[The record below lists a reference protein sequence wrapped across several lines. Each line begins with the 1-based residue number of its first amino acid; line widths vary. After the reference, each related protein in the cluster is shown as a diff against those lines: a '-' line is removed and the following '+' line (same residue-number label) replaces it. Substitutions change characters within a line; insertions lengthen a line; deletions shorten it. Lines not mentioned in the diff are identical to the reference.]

1 MSEPVVVEGVPFS
14 FFVSLVREISEITPK
29 SAARRPKDPLIHPAR
44 GTFRRWLAALR
55 RQFNPLPPNTVS
67 ILLRLLF
74 PEEDK
79 KRKYELQ
86 ETKFIPLLANCFGFS
101 STSLEKWNAEGNSG
115 CLGCELRRIL
125 EETHADPS
133 ESISSLSIAQVDE
146 LLDELA
152 ASSSFT
158 DNSIRRKYLKASW
171 RPRSAVI
178 RCLFR
183 PLTPLDAACAV
194 QIILKD
200 MRPLLYPQTEKHYTA
215 ALKNLNS
222 RSYTTL
228 TKEDVMFELDP
239 PGSLYRMSKVVARLD
254 EAVEAHEQS
263 LKPGQPRIGIA
274 IQIPKSSKAQSCGH
288 GLKFLQGAK
297 KVYAETKYD
306 GERAQIH
313 VEVPSDGTK
322 ARITIFSKSTRD
334 SSLDRVGVFPII
346 RQALGLEEGQTPRI
360 SQNVILDAEMVA
372 YQNDHIDEFWRI
384 RGLVETTAY
393 GVRGSRRISGAGKPS
408 NIANSQ
414 CSLASSVNEGCHLAL
429 VFFDILYLDSQSTL
443 HRPYDERRDL
453 LERTVQPIPH
463 HALFSKR
470 TLLESRRE
478 SLTAHL
484 CEVFADAISN
494 HEEGLVLKASN
505 SRYNDTLLPW
515 VKVKRD
521 YIPGLGDCLDMVI
534 LGADWEKDRGRGLY
548 APTGTLTTFYVGI
561 LENSFEIESSPGTK
575 PAFHIYYTSSYGLDR
590 ETLEETNFL
599 IKSSDPVE
607 YDKKHPPQGL
617 PYAYTL
623 YPGIKP
629 PGILFSTPLLG
640 ELYGDRFTKAA
651 QSKYYEL
658 RFPRL
663 IKIYRPKERSWQ
675 GGVTP
680 EVLLSTAREIL
691 GVDDKGKDVR
701 DVCKGLFGQPPSP
714 GVRSGKKR
722 MKQQVHWVSRLRHVD
737 KLPPLELKRLV
748 RDHDR
753 EADRGIEN
761 LASEDVDDD
770 EADSPL
776 GEVTNRLVPP
786 FMLPQLSSSSRLSP
800 RTPDKSTVSREL
812 DGSPPFKRR
821 KVSVMSS
828 PVFSSP
834 PLVPTT
840 PCQTRAG
847 IPTPITSPVF
857 SSPISSHTAIKPTL
871 EDFLRHSLIWVA
883 RNKPTTTAYPNI
895 PSDNELHSL
904 ESVFIGCGW
913 SKDIQG
919 TSTSSWVR
927 QGVIFVEDSTWHRYV
942 MDAIYQRKQS
952 MTMSP
957 TRGKDKVDGSTS
969 RRKPIWVFDCK
980 VLGMETWDAED
991 ALCRSD

>member
-1 MSEPVVVEGVPFS
+1 MSEPVFVEGVPFS

-29 SAARRPKDPLIHPAR
+29 SAARRPKDSHLHPAR
-44 GTFRRWLAALR
+44 RTFRRWLAALR
-55 RQFNPLPPNTVS
+55 KQFNPLPPHTVA
-67 ILLRLLF
+67 ILFRLLF

-133 ESISSLSIAQVDE
+133 ESISSLSMGQVNE

-152 ASSSFT
+152 ASSLFT
-158 DNSIRRKYLKASW
+158 DDSIRRKHLKASR

-178 RCLFR
+178 RRLFR

-200 MRPLLYPQTEKHYTA
+200 MRPLLYPQTEKRYTA

-263 LKPGQPRIGIA
+263 LMPGQPRIGIA

-322 ARITIFSKSTRD
+322 ALITIFSKSTRD

-360 SQNVILDAEMVA
+360 TQNVILDAEMVA

-408 NIANSQ
+408 NIAYSQ
-414 CSLASSVNEGCHLAL
+414 CSLASSVNEGRHLAL

-453 LERTVQPIPH
+453 LECTVQTIPH
-463 HALFSKR
+463 HAIFSKR
-470 TLLESRRE
+470 TLLEPQRE

-505 SRYNDTLLPW
+505 SRYNDTSLPW

-561 LENSFEIESSPGTK
+561 LENSSEIESFPGTK
-575 PAFHIYYTSSYGLDR
+575 PAFHIYFTSSYGLDR

-599 IKSSDPVE
+599 IKNSDPVE
-607 YDKKHPPQGL
+607 YDKRHPPKGL
-617 PYAYTL
+617 PYTYTL

-651 QSKYYEL
+651 QSKYYEP

-675 GGVTP
+675 DGVTP
-680 EVLLSTAREIL
+680 EVLLSTAREVL
-691 GVDDKGKDVR
+691 GVDGKDKDVR
-701 DVCKGLFGQPPSP
+701 DFCNGLFGQPLSP

-722 MKQQVHWVSRLRHVD
+722 KKRQVHWVSRLRHVD
-737 KLPPLELKRLV
+737 KLPPLELEIFESNRN
-748 RDHDR
+748 R
-753 EADRGIEN
+753 EAERGIEN
-761 LASEDVDDD
+761 LSSENMDDD
-770 EADSPL
+770 EARSPL
-776 GEVTNRLVPP
+776 VEVTNRLLPP
-786 FMLPQLSSSSRLSP
+786 FMLPQLGPSRLSP
-800 RTPDKSTVSREL
+800 RTPDKSTVSREA
-812 DGSPPFKRR
+812 DRSPSSKRR
-821 KVSVMSS
+821 KVSMTSS

-834 PLVPTT
+834 PLVPIS
-840 PCQTRAG
+840 PRQANTR
-847 IPTPITSPVF
+847 IPTPITSPIF
-857 SSPISSHTAIKPTL
+857 SSPIPSRTAIKPTL
-871 EDFLRHSLIWVA
+871 EDFLRHSLICVA
-883 RNKPTTTAYPNI
+883 RNKPTTTAYPII
-895 PSDNELHSL
+895 PSDNELHSI

-913 SKDIQG
+913 SKDIRG

-927 QGVIFVEDSTWHRYV
+927 QGVIFVEDSTWLRYV

-952 MTMSP
+952 MMMST
-957 TRGKDKVDGSTS
+957 TRGKVKVDDSTP